1 VILRVPRQW
10 YDQSAISSLVF
21 LFVTSLM
28 LTIVQFYSSY
38 RAQFIQRV
46 IRQML
51 DLLSMTTAGLAK
63 HIQGCGK
70 TRPHL
75 SSARYS
81 PMVRRVLVNNV
92 PTAMYQLLIVLPW
105 LLPMYSTRH
114 ILRLICKRTLFLS
127 THHATQTLGPT
138 TSSLPGEVRTDWSH
152 EHDWSTVSLLI
163 AAVHKP

>member
-1 VILRVPRQW
+1 MILRVPRQW

-28 LTIVQFYSSY
+28 LIIVQYYSSY
-38 RAQFIQRV
+38 RAQFIKRV
-46 IRQML
+46 IGQML
-51 DLLSMTTAGLAK
+51 DLLSMTTAGLPK

-81 PMVRRVLVNNV
+81 PMVRRVLVNTV
-92 PTAMYQLLIVLPW
+92 PTAMYQLLIVSPW

-114 ILRLICKRTLFLS
+114 ILHLICKTLFLS

-138 TSSLPGEVRTDWSH
+138 TSSLPGEQIGH
-152 EHDWSTVSLLI
+152 MSTTGQLSVC
-163 AAVHKP
+163 